1 MSFSLS
7 KEGFVTEYLTAGPA
21 LSDFVAPYQL
31 KDQLRFE
38 KEMRDLYY
46 IEPVGYPCKATLGE
60 RSPIGEVWKF
70 YSDNHNPYIDF
81 SKFYFTLQRVTFL
94 AKTVLVSD
102 KARSVRARVWSYAAF
117 DMWVNGKLA
126 ATEKVPVY
134 QPIRHT
140 DLTLELCEGE
150 NEVFFCIQNFGVRDT
165 RNMLA
170 LQLYDTE
177 GISVTLPIEKELLS
191 KLCRINNWFADLRVS
206 GNKLVAADAP
216 VAEVKVTLDNEEKI
230 FAEREL
236 DIGDAFRV
244 AVNAEYEGQKFER
257 KFERYEKRQI
267 PKRKRAIDDAIL
279 DNAKAYLKK
288 YRYTSFENKNDFFD
302 SVGINVISHC
312 VLCHVLA
319 NGGNFDKD
327 DFAAIERSVETVMIR
342 RDCSDFELSCLL
354 RFLKLFDDK
363 LPEYLKE
370 KIKTAVLS
378 FRYWMDEDGADAM
391 CFWSENHALFFHSC
405 QMVAGS
411 IFPDEK
417 FLRSSRDG
425 KGQFAEGRRRVT
437 EWFDVVENE
446 GFEEFLA
453 GGYLGVTVAALLMVY
468 DFGDG
473 ELRER
478 AARVID
484 RIVRETALQ
493 CYRGIH
499 IAPMGRIYR
508 GALIPYESSLQG
520 LLHILDDENA
530 DSPNHWFSILG
541 FTDYRLPRDVQ
552 ELMRGE
558 IDTVFNTGRAEVH
571 TRKKCGTMLTSVAS
585 PRKTPLPEEK
595 FRDTEYYGTK
605 IMNESF
611 HGTSLFTPGGDGYQ
625 QHLWYAAI
633 SDRFYTFV
641 NLPGSERDFCSMRPG
656 YWYGNLIFPAI
667 LQEDRELYCHY
678 SIPDRVPTKFTHAY
692 FPSYAADETAEKNG
706 FRFARCGDS
715 YLALWC
721 SEPLVLWEN
730 DAVVDADLRAY
741 GTDTA
746 WYVKVGS
753 KTEDGSFEK
762 FVDTVISSGI
772 TSEYVKERCCHV
784 L

>member
-1 MSFSLS
+1 MFSLS
-7 KEGFVTEYLTAGPA
+7 NEGYVTAYLTSGPA
-21 LSDFVAPYQL
+21 LSDFEAPYQL

-46 IEPVGYPCKATLGE
+46 EEPVGYPCAAALGE
-60 RSPIGEVWKF
+60 RSPIGEAWKF
-70 YSDNHNPYIDF
+70 YSDNKNTYIDF
-81 SKFYFTLQRVTFL
+81 SKFYFTLQRVTIL
-94 AKTVLVSD
+94 AKTVLLSD

-117 DMWVNGKLA
+117 DMWVNGRSV

-140 DLTLELCEGE
+140 DLTLELSEGE
-150 NEVFFCIQNFGVRDT
+150 NEVFFHIQNFGVRDT

-170 LQLYDTE
+170 LQLYDTD
-177 GISVTLPIEKELLS
+177 GISVTLPVERELLS
-191 KLCRINNWFADLRVS
+191 GLCRMNDWFANLRVA
-206 GNKLVAADAP
+206 GNKLVAPEAP
-216 VAEVKVTLDNEEKI
+216 IVPVKVTLDGEAKTLSEC
-230 FAEREL
+230 EL

-244 AVNAEYEGQKFER
+244 TASVEYEGQKFER
-257 KFERYEKRQI
+257 RFERYEKRKT
-267 PKRKRAIDDAIL
+267 PKRDRALDDAIL
-279 DNAKAYLKK
+279 DNAKALLEK
-288 YRYTSFENKNDFFD
+288 YRYDSYENKMDFYM
-302 SVGINVISHC
+302 SIGINVVSH
-312 VLCHVLA
+312 VMLCHALT
-319 NGGNFDKD
+319 NGGVFDKD
-327 DFAAIERSVETVMIR
+327 DIAAMEQSVETVMIR
-342 RDCSDFELSCLL
+342 RDCADFELSALL
-354 RFLKLFDDK
+354 RILKLFGDK
-363 LPEYLKE
+363 LPEDLKE

-411 IFPDEK
+411 MFPDEK
-417 FLRSSRDG
+417 FLRSGRDG
-425 KGQFAEGRRRVT
+425 MGQYAEGRRRVC

-453 GGYLGVTVAALLMVY
+453 GGYLGVTIAAVLMVY

-478 AARVID
+478 AAGVID
-484 RIVRETALQ
+484 RIVRETAVQ

-520 LLHILDDENA
+520 LLHILDDKNA
-530 DSPNHWFSILG
+530 DSPNHWFSILAL
-541 FTDYRLPRDVQ
+541 TDYRLPSDVK
-552 ELMRGE
+552 ELMCGE

-571 TRKKCGTMLTSVAS
+571 TRKKYGTMLTSVAS

-656 YWYGNLIFPAI
+656 YWYGNLVFPAI
-667 LQEDRELYCHY
+667 LQEGRELYCHY

-692 FPSYAADETAEKNG
+692 FPAYAADETVERDG

-730 DAVVDADLRAY
+730 DALVDADLRAY

-746 WYVKVGS
+746 WYVRVGS
-753 KTEDGSFEK
+753 VTEDGSFAE
-762 FVDTVISSGI
+762 FVDATVKSGI
-772 TSEYVKERCCHV
+772 TSASVKNKLGV
-784 L
+784 

>member
-1 MSFSLS
+1 MNLSLS
-7 KEGFVTEYLTAGPA
+7 KEGYVTAYLTSGPA
-21 LSDFVAPYQL
+21 LSDFEAPYQL

-46 IEPVGYPCKATLGE
+46 VAPTACPGAAVLGE
-60 RSPIGEVWKF
+60 TSEIGEEWKF
-70 YSDNHNPYIDF
+70 YSDNHNHYVDF

-102 KARSVRARVWSYAAF
+102 RAKKVRARVWSYAAF
-117 DMWVNGKLA
+117 DLWVRDEHV

-140 DLTLELCEGE
+140 DVTLDLREGE
-150 NEVFFCIQNFGVRDT
+150 NEVTFYIQNFGVRDT

-170 LQLYDTE
+170 LQIYDTE
-177 GISVTLPIEKELLS
+177 GIFVTLPVEDALLS
-191 KLCRINNWFADLRVS
+191 ELCQVNDWFANLRIVGS
-206 GNKLVAADAP
+206 KLVAPEAP
-216 VAEVKVTLDNEEKI
+216 IAEVKISLDGAEKC
-230 FAEREL
+230 FGDGCECEV
-236 DIGDAFRV
+236 GDAFRV
-244 AVNAEYEGQKFER
+244 TVSAEYKGQKFSR
-257 KFERYEKRQI
+257 KFERHEKMVV
-267 PKRKRAIDDAIL
+267 PKRARRADDAIL
-279 DNAKAYLKK
+279 DNALAYLEK
-288 YRYTSFENKNDFFD
+288 YRYTSFENKKDFYD
-302 SVGINVISHC
+302 SIGINVVSH
-312 VLCHVLA
+312 VMFCHALS
-319 NGGNFDKD
+319 NGGRLDED

-354 RFLKLFDDK
+354 RLLKLFDSQ

-378 FRYWMDEDGADAM
+378 FRYWMDEEGADAM

-411 IFPDEK
+411 MFPEEE
-417 FLRSSRDG
+417 FLRSKRDG
-425 KGQFAEGRRRVT
+425 KGQYAEGRRRVT

-453 GGYLGVTVAALLMVY
+453 GGYLGVTIAALLMVY
-468 DFGDG
+468 DFG
-473 ELRER
+473 EAQLRER
-478 AARVID
+478 AKGVID
-484 RIVRETALQ
+484 RIVREAATQ
-493 CYRGIH
+493 CFRGIH

-508 GALIPYESSLQG
+508 GALTPYVSSLQG
-520 LLHILDDENA
+520 LLHLIDDSCA
-530 DSPNHWFSILG
+530 DCPNHWYSLLAFS
-541 FTDYRLPRDVQ
+541 DYKLPSDVS
-552 ELMRGE
+552 ELIHGE

-595 FRDTEYYGTK
+595 FRDTEYYATK

-641 NLPGSERDFCSMRPG
+641 NLPGSERDYCSMRPG
-656 YWYGNLIFPAI
+656 YWYGNLVFPAI
-667 LQEDRELYCHY
+667 LQEGRELYCHY

-692 FPSYAADETAEKNG
+692 FPTYAADEVVEKDG
-706 FRFARCGDS
+706 FKFARCGDS

-721 SEPLVLWEN
+721 SEPLVLWN
-730 DAVVDADLRAY
+730 KDAVVDADYRAY
-741 GTDTA
+741 GDDTS

-753 KTEDGSFEK
+753 KSEDGSFER
-762 FVDTVISSGI
+762 FIDGVISAKI
-772 TSEYVKERCCHV
+772 THESVKKK
-784 L
+784 LNL